1 MTLVGDRETQNDP
14 RNVTD
19 SGESPRAAGPGDR
32 PDIRTGVEEPLSNP
46 RLWDVAEVSAYLRVP
61 KSAVYKMTARTAT
74 VPIPHIRLGGRL
86 RFRRHDID
94 TWLSLLATSQP
105 ETLERIRRKA
115 LKVTHGHYP

>member
-1 MTLVGDRETQNDP
+1 MTLVGDRETQNEARD
-14 RNVTD
+14 RAD

-32 PDIRTGVEEPLSNP
+32 PDIRPELEKPLSP
-46 RLWDVAEVSAYLRVP
+46 RLWDVAEVSAYLHIP
-61 KSAVYKMTARTAT
+61 KSAVYKMTARSAT